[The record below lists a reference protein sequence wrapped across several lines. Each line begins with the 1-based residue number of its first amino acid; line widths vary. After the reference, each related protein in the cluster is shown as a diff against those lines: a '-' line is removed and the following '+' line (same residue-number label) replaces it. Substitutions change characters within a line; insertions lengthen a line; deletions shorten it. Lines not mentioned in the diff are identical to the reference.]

1 MKILIVGI
9 AVFVCLVLTILKIIN
24 VCKNKKSKIVATAK
38 VKSRKFLFLKGE
50 QNKITSDIKL
60 KIENNA
66 PKVFDAQIDYKK
78 LKSSGLFEEKPIYK
92 IFVSDLC
99 LKNKKMIFTLNS
111 ICKKICFTPV
121 VLCNSDE
128 ILNEISKEYKN
139 VKCLNVNDLNPHIIF
154 ELNKIDINYKPKFE
168 DVNEGIFVNGERAD
182 NYRYKDLRLESKSVL
197 KSCDVQCYKILD
209 FDNSKTIFQKP
220 EFKVLE
226 IIKIQNTT
234 NKTQIYNLKINLKLD
249 SEFININKINNKLI
263 IKKFDNSTQIFHFS
277 NNNFNYFIKKH
288 EKNVFLSVK
297 FANFKINSNSYSIM
311 NISTFD
317 AKIKSI
323 KLMLLENYCKMKKLF
338 ALNFS
343 CSSKKISKLL
353 NENLEDIYVKHY
365 FNFDKN
371 KSYKFD
377 NIIKIEQIEKLSAVK
392 FHSFEFAT
400 FLFNE
405 FLGIKQFGSC
415 FKISPKSDINF
426 FSFELELSGKKYQI
440 EYKQNKQKYITYGGL
455 EFVNLDNVNLKFV
468 SENSITFCG

>member
-9 AVFVCLVLTILKIIN
+9 AVFFCLVLTILKIIN
-24 VCKNKKSKIVATAK
+24 VCKIKKTKIVSTAK
-38 VKSRKFLFLKGE
+38 LKSRKFLFLKGE
-50 QNKITSDIKL
+50 KNKFISDIKL

-139 VKCLNVNDLNPHIIF
+139 VKCLNVNDLNPQIIF

-226 IIKIQNTT
+226 IIKIQNSAE
-234 NKTQIYNLKINLKLD
+234 KTQTYSLKINFKLD
-249 SEFININKINNKLI
+249 SEFVNVERIDNKLI
-263 IKKFDNSTQIFHFS
+263 IKKFDNNAQIFYFS

-323 KLMLLENYCKMKKLF
+323 KLMLFENYCKIKKLF
-338 ALNFS
+338 ALNFV
-343 CSSKKISKLL
+343 CPSKKISKLL
-353 NENLEDIYVKHY
+353 NENLKDIYVKHY
-365 FNFDKN
+365 LNFDKN

-392 FHSFEFAT
+392 FHSFEFVT
-400 FLFNE
+400 FLFNS
-405 FLGIKQFGSC
+405 FLGIKQIGSC

-440 EYKQNKQKYITYGGL
+440 EYKQNKQKYISYGGL